1 MKKAAFGIVKTGVI
15 LGAGASI
22 TSGAGAVGIG
32 NMAAHLPTAGTV
44 AGSGVVLG
52 MLKGLGKK

>member
-22 TSGAGAVGIG
+22 SSGAGATGIG

-44 AGSGVVLG
+44 AGAGAVVG
-52 MLKGLGKK
+52 MMKGLVKK